1 MRICRH
7 AGLSLILS
15 WPWPVHWM
23 LMYMDSHEHA
33 AQRSRCA
40 CCSCCSLPS
49 LGLRSTGAVP
59 NLRPDAPAVG
69 LEYTDAAQQLNAAAA
84 AAEAEV
90 GPPEEWS
97 EAPLPPLPD
106 ITSDAVRGAL
116 LQLQQLLHVGGGGSG
131 SGGSTAGPAE
141 ATAEGLQRAHAMLEA
156 CVLPAL
162 AEASRQQQQQ
172 QAGGGGE
179 AAPAAAATQR
189 SAAAAM
195 LARYPLGFSTGDGGA
210 DLAASI
216 LRMLYIKDL
225 RELQA
230 SPVFLASCSWLPVLL
245 NLLMLLCL
253 RC

>member
-1 MRICRH
+1 
-7 AGLSLILS
+7 
-15 WPWPVHWM
+15 
-23 LMYMDSHEHA
+23 
-33 AQRSRCA
+33 
-40 CCSCCSLPS
+40 
-49 LGLRSTGAVP
+49 
-59 NLRPDAPAVG
+59 
-69 LEYTDAAQQLNAAAA
+69 
-84 AAEAEV
+84 
-90 GPPEEWS
+90 
-97 EAPLPPLPD
+97 
-106 ITSDAVRGAL
+106 
-116 LQLQQLLHVGGGGSG
+116 
-131 SGGSTAGPAE
+131 
-141 ATAEGLQRAHAMLEA
+141 MLEA

-162 AEASRQQQQQ
+162 AEASRQQQQQQ

-230 SPVFLASCSWLPVLL
+230 SLVFLTSCSWLPVLSG
-245 NLLMLLCL
+245 LLMLLCL